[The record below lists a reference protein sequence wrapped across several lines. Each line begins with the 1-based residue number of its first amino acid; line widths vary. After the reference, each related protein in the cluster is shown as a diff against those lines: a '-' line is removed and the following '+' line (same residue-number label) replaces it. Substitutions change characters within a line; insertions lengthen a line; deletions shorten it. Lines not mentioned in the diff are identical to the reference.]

1 MYGMIKCVRKRN
13 GKIQDFDLAKLQQT
27 ILVSI
32 QEEKEFDEPFIVEKK
47 TASRMAF
54 EVIGDLEKKICKNEI
69 DCMSV
74 DPDII
79 QDVVE
84 DVFYRCGYYNTAKNY
99 MRYKYDKQ
107 LARKD
112 KEIEFL
118 KKQIQELQGFKERYI
133 DDMR

>member
-112 KEIEFL
+112 K
-118 KKQIQELQGFKERYI
+118 
-133 DDMR
+133 